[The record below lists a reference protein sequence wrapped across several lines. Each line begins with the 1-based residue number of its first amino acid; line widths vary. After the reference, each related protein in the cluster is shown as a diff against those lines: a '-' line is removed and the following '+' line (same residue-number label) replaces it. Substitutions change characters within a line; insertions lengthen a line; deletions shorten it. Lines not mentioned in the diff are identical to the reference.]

1 MLEGIALFLV
11 GIGALLVSIVSM
23 LHLAWLAVIIPLTVA
38 AGAAYAIYSLG
49 TRRARRVS
57 LPGGRKRDHG
67 RKSPRI
73 AA

>member
-11 GIGALLVSIVSM
+11 GLGALLVSIVSM

-38 AGAAYAIYSLG
+38 GGAAYAIYSLG

-57 LPGGRKRDHG
+57 LPDGREREHH